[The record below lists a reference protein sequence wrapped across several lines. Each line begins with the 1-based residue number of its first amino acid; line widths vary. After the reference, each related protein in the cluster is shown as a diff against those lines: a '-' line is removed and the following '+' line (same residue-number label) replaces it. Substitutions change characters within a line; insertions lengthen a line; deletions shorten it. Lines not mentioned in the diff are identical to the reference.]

1 MYKLVALILPIAVA
15 ALLVFYIQQP
25 VDNIDN
31 IDKVDERISLQ
42 QLEVNSSADLEAA
55 FEAMGYSWPP
65 TLVPAIELQTFPSD
79 LADMTNSK
87 QRKALFFRALLPIV
101 LAENAMIEEMRDQLV
116 VLFAKGVNRLN
127 STELH
132 WLESVAEQY
141 QIEESLSQPQVQQ
154 KLLRRVDVVPPA
166 LVLAQAANE
175 SGWGTSRF
183 ALTGNNLFGQYTY
196 RDTDSIVPLSR
207 PAGETRSIRAFSSL
221 DDSVRSY
228 IHNLNTNRAYTELR
242 NMRQQMRTDGK
253 GLSGHQLAK
262 GLGAYSERGA
272 AYIEE
277 IQGMIRS
284 NQLPAVLDGVSLRP
298 EGP

>member
-1 MYKLVALILPIAVA
+1 MRKLVALIFPIAIA
-15 ALLVFYIQQP
+15 ALLVAYFQLP
-25 VDNIDN
+25 WGGKMSGRVA
-31 IDKVDERISLQ
+31 LQ
-42 QLEVNSSADLEAA
+42 QLEVDSTADLEAA

-79 LADMTNSK
+79 LADVADTK

-101 LAENAMIEEMRDQLV
+101 LAENAMIEEMRDQLI
-116 VLFAKGVNRLN
+116 VLFEKGVHRLN

-141 QIEESLSQPQVQQ
+141 SVKGSLSSPQIQQ
-154 KLLRRVDVVPPA
+154 LLLRRVDVVPPA

-196 RDTDSIVPLSR
+196 QDAKGIVPLAR
-207 PAGETRSIRAFSSL
+207 PEGATHSVRAFSSL

-228 IHNLNTNRAYTELR
+228 IHNINTNRAYSELR

-253 GLSGHQLAK
+253 GLSSHQLAK
-262 GLGAYSERGA
+262 GLQSYSERGA
-272 AYIEE
+272 AYVEE

-284 NQLPAVLDGVSLRP
+284 NQLPAVLDGVSLSVKD
-298 EGP
+298 

>member
-1 MYKLVALILPIAVA
+1 MRKLVALIFPIAIA
-15 ALLVFYIQQP
+15 ALLVAYFQLP
-25 VDNIDN
+25 WGGKMSGRVA
-31 IDKVDERISLQ
+31 LQ
-42 QLEVNSSADLEAA
+42 QLEVDSAADLEAA

-79 LADMTNSK
+79 LADVADAK

-101 LAENAMIEEMRDQLV
+101 LAENAMIEEMRDQLI
-116 VLFAKGVNRLN
+116 VLFEKGVHRLN

-141 QIEESLSQPQVQQ
+141 SVKGSLSSPQIQQ
-154 KLLRRVDVVPPA
+154 LLLRRVDVVPPA

-196 RDTDSIVPLSR
+196 QDAKGIVPLAR
-207 PAGETRSIRAFSSL
+207 PEGATHSVRAFSSL

-228 IHNLNTNRAYTELR
+228 IHNLNTNRAYSELR

-253 GLSGHQLAK
+253 GLSSHQLAK
-262 GLGAYSERGA
+262 GLQSYSERGA
-272 AYIEE
+272 AYVEE

-284 NQLPAVLDGVSLRP
+284 NQLPAVLDGVSLSVKD
-298 EGP
+298 